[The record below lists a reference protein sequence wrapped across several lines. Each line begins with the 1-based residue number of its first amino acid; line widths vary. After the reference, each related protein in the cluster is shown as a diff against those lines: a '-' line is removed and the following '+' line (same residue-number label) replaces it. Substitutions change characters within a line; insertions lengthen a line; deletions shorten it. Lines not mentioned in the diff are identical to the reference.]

1 MMLQIMIMMDRL
13 KLWNFHLIASR
24 FNTYLPQSSKLKMAS
39 QSAPSSAAM
48 DVALGEE
55 VIISMFQWQCN
66 SSFYVIAIN
75 YF

>member
-1 MMLQIMIMMDRL
+1 
-13 KLWNFHLIASR
+13 
-24 FNTYLPQSSKLKMAS
+24 MAS

-75 YF
+75 YFKGTPAKLPGDFEERM